1 MFEFRLKY
9 HPKKKRKKISKKK
22 GPLGLVSIGP
32 DQATRPD
39 PIRRWPSWS
48 EWVGAPVPRE
58 PPRPSWHH
66 SSSLRHVTSNQQLST
81 VQYINLSLNAIDR
94 WPIHTRGLIKRAP
107 GIGVLIALWVRKK
120 MQAVTVASATPSSS
134 AEAIV
139 TQYEELP
146 EFLRKGLSL
155 AAHWARE
162 HLNPSLRD
170 KSQWLSMDTAAST
183 LRDYWTGDA
192 VSTF

>member
-1 MFEFRLKY
+1 M
-9 HPKKKRKKISKKK
+9 
-22 GPLGLVSIGP
+22 
-32 DQATRPD
+32 
-39 PIRRWPSWS
+39 
-48 EWVGAPVPRE
+48 
-58 PPRPSWHH
+58 
-66 SSSLRHVTSNQQLST
+66 QLT
-81 VQYINLSLNAIDR
+81 VARY
-94 WPIHTRGLIKRAP
+94 TRGLIKRAP
-107 GIGVLIALWVRKK
+107 GIGVLIALWVRK
-120 MQAVTVASATPSSS
+120 MQAVTAVAVASATPSSS

-139 TQYEELP
+139 TQYDELP